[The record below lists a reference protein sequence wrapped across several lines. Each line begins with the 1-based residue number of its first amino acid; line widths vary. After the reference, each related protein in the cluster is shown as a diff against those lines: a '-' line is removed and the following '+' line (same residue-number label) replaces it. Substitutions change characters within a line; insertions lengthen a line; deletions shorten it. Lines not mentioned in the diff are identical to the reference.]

1 MPETSNFRRPGV
13 ALLLA
18 VLFAAGMTY
27 YHLGLFLPCMMER
40 RAAQGLGGGYS
51 FGNDFYP
58 IWLTAREATLAH
70 RNPYSPEMTREIQT
84 GIFGHSFDGRNPAD
98 PPREYRA
105 FAYPAYVDL
114 MFWPLA
120 WLPFPAV
127 RVVLAIAFAVLTALS
142 IPLWLRA
149 LGIRAGPV
157 PLAAV
162 ILFALSSYAVL
173 EGLFA
178 VQVGLLVGFLLAA
191 SFWALAKNKLALAGS
206 LFAFTL
212 IKPQVSAVVAI
223 YLLLWSFSRWR
234 ERRRFTYTFLAWSAL
249 LGCLSLLAW
258 PDWIPQWLHVL
269 AGYGNYAPPPLITY
283 SLGPRFGPML
293 GPPLIIV
300 LLAAALIL
308 IWRMRKA
315 SAASPEFMLTVSLL
329 LALTSV
335 TLLPGQAVYDH
346 VILLPGILLTAW
358 TWRRV
363 TASSRAFA
371 MVLAAG
377 ALALFW
383 QWMAAIP
390 LLVIRNFLTPA
401 KFFSASV
408 LLLPFHAAA
417 SVPLAVAAVLGYM
430 MWQSMRAKS
439 LPTEKE
445 MPVPAA
451 ATRRSYEEKRR
462 GKATRMKIQR
472 SRSPAS
478 SFRFLLGR

>member
-1 MPETSNFRRPGV
+1 MAETPNFRRPGV
-13 ALLLA
+13 ILLLG
-18 VLFAAGMTY
+18 VLLSAGMTY

-58 IWLTAREATLAH
+58 IWLTAREATLSH

-84 GIFGHSFDGRNPAD
+84 GIFGRAFDGRNLAD
-98 PPREYRA
+98 PPRDYRA

-120 WLPFPAV
+120 WMPFPAV
-127 RVVLAIAFAVLTALS
+127 RTVLAIAFAVLTALS

-149 LGIRAGPV
+149 LGFRARPYL
-157 PLAAV
+157 LAVA
-162 ILFALSSYAVL
+162 ILLALSSYAVL

-191 SFWALAKNKLALAGS
+191 SFWALVKDKFLLAGS
-206 LFAFTL
+206 LVAFTL
-212 IKPQVSAVVAI
+212 IKPQVSVVVAA

-234 ERRRFTYTFLAWSAL
+234 ERRRFTYSLLAWSAL
-249 LGCLSLLAW
+249 LGGLSLLAW
-258 PDWIPQWLHVL
+258 PGWIPQWLHVL

-293 GPPLIIV
+293 GPALIVV

-308 IWRMRKA
+308 IWRMRNVP
-315 SAASPEFMLTVSLL
+315 AASPEFMLTVSLL
-329 LALTSV
+329 LALTSI

-363 TASSRAFA
+363 AASSRAFVV
-371 MVLAAG
+371 VLAAG

-383 QWMAAIP
+383 QWIVAIP
-390 LLVIRNFLTPA
+390 LLIIRYFLTPA
-401 KFFSASV
+401 KFFSAGV

-430 MWQSMRAKS
+430 MRQSMREKS
-439 LPTEKE
+439 ARREK
-445 MPVPAA
+445 
-451 ATRRSYEEKRR
+451 
-462 GKATRMKIQR
+462 
-472 SRSPAS
+472 
-478 SFRFLLGR
+478 

>member
-1 MPETSNFRRPGV
+1 MPETPNFRKPGV

-18 VLFAAGMTY
+18 VLFSAGMAY
-27 YHLGLFLPCMMER
+27 YHLGLFIPYAMER

-58 IWLTAREATLAH
+58 IWLTSREATLAH

-84 GIFGHSFDGRNPAD
+84 GIFGRSFDGRNAAD
-98 PPREYRA
+98 PPRDYRA

-120 WLPFPAV
+120 WLPFPVV
-127 RVVLAIAFAVLTALS
+127 RIVLAIAFAALTVLS
-142 IPLWLRA
+142 IPLWLRT
-149 LGIRAGPV
+149 LGVRSS
-157 PLAAV
+157 PLQLAIV
-162 ILFALSSYAVL
+162 ILFTLSSYAAL

-191 SFWALAKNKLALAGS
+191 SFWALVKDKFLLAGS

-212 IKPQVSAVVAI
+212 IKPQVSVVVAV
-223 YLLLWSFSRWR
+223 YLLLWSFARWR
-234 ERRRFTYTFLAWSAL
+234 ERRGFTFSFLAWSAL
-249 LGCLSLLAW
+249 LGGLSVLAFRG
-258 PDWIPQWLHVL
+258 WISQWLHVL
-269 AGYGNYAPPPLITY
+269 SGYGNYAPPPLITY

-293 GPPLIIV
+293 GPVVILV
-300 LLAAALIL
+300 LLGAALIL
-308 IWRMRKA
+308 MWRMRNVP
-315 SAASPEFMLTVSLL
+315 AASPEFMLTASLL
-329 LALTSV
+329 LALTSI

-371 MVLAAG
+371 IVLSAG

-390 LLVIRNFLTPA
+390 LLVIRYFLTPA
-401 KFFSASV
+401 KFFSAGV

-430 MWQSMRAKS
+430 MRQSMRKKS
-439 LPTEKE
+439 APPEKE
-445 MPVPAA
+445 TPLKLRLK
-451 ATRRSYEEKRR
+451 T
-462 GKATRMKIQR
+462 
-472 SRSPAS
+472 
-478 SFRFLLGR
+478 

>member
-1 MPETSNFRRPGV
+1 MPETPKFRRPGA

-18 VLFAAGMTY
+18 VLFSAGMTY

-58 IWLTAREATLAH
+58 IWLTSREATLAH
-70 RNPYSPEMTREIQT
+70 RNPYSQEMTREIQT
-84 GIFGHSFDGRNPAD
+84 GLFGHAFDGRNPAD
-98 PPREYRA
+98 PPRDYRA

-114 MFWPLA
+114 IFWPLA

-127 RVVLAIAFAVLTALS
+127 RIALAIAFAALTALT

-149 LGIRAGPV
+149 LGFRTSPFV
-157 PLAAV
+157 LAVA
-162 ILFALSSYAVL
+162 ILLTLSSYAVL

-191 SFWALAKNKLALAGS
+191 SFWALVKNKLLLAGS
-206 LFAFTL
+206 LFALTL
-212 IKPQVSAVVAI
+212 IKPQVSAVVAV
-223 YLLLWSFSRWR
+223 YLLLWTFSHWR
-234 ERRRFTYTFLAWSAL
+234 DRRRFTYGFLAWSAL
-249 LGCLSLLAW
+249 LGGLSLLVW
-258 PDWIPQWLHVL
+258 PGWIPQWLHVL

-293 GPPLIIV
+293 GPLLIVV
-300 LLAAALIL
+300 LLVAALIL
-308 IWRMRKA
+308 IWRMR
-315 SAASPEFMLTVSLL
+315 SAPPASPEFMLTVSLL
-329 LALTSV
+329 LALTSI

-371 MVLAAG
+371 VVLAAG

-383 QWMAAIP
+383 QWIVAIP
-390 LLVIRNFLTPA
+390 LLVVRYFLTPA
-401 KFFSASV
+401 KFFSAGV

-417 SVPLAVAAVLGYM
+417 SVPLGVAAVLGYM
-430 MWQSMRAKS
+430 MWQAIREKS
-439 LPTEKE
+439 ALAEKE
-445 MPVPAA
+445 TPLKL
-451 ATRRSYEEKRR
+451 R
-462 GKATRMKIQR
+462 
-472 SRSPAS
+472 
-478 SFRFLLGR
+478 